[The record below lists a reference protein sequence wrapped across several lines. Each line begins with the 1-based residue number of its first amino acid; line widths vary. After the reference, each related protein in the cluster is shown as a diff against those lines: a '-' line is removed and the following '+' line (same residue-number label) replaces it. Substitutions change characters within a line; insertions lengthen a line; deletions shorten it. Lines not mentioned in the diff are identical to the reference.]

1 MRKVKAI
8 HVRIEWK
15 IEAKRKKGIRKA
27 GMIKKKGIR
36 GVERKRENRHDKE
49 KCNKE
54 SMYRDKEEKGKRGKW
69 VRQGSGS
76 EEGRGGGIC
85 TKLLF
90 LYREKRKL
98 GENRQILQK
107 F

>member
-49 KCNKE
+49 
-54 SMYRDKEEKGKRGKW
+54 
-69 VRQGSGS
+69 QP
-76 EEGRGGGIC
+76 GIRNMV
-85 TKLLF
+85 T
-90 LYREKRKL
+90 RRKI
-98 GENRQILQK
+98 R
-107 F
+107 